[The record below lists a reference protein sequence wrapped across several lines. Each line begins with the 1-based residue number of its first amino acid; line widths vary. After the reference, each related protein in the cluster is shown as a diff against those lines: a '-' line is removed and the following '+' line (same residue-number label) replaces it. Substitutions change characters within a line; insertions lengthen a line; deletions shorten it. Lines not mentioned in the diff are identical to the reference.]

1 MKLLPNTAYSTSK
14 HSTHQKLNEQPIMFC
29 KECWWSSLVVHWA
42 THWVCLVYHE
52 DSGRDLQLHNEVI
65 TSVNKTFQVTAPCKA
80 SGPDNVWT
88 GQCPPLHWSCLKCSQ
103 TALTPLWLNAPA
115 TYHHPFLRKHQR
127 TREHNDYRAV
137 TPTSVVR
144 EPCESLVLLTTA
156 CSSPQDPPGLVNT
169 GLPLHLRQERMY
181 TVVL

>member
-115 TYHHPFLRKHQR
+115 TYHHPFLRKQR

-156 CSSPQDPPGLVNT
+156 CSSAKDPPGLVNT